1 MIPTRGKTIN
11 IRAENRD
18 SSEELAII
26 GAIHDA
32 AFGGSYESALVDQ
45 LRADGHAL
53 LALVADDDSRL
64 VGHIMFSRMG
74 IETATG
80 SIRAVALAPIAV
92 LPEYQRKGIG
102 SRLVESRLALLR
114 NRGERIVIVVGH
126 PVYYPRF
133 GFSNEKAAALES
145 PFPAEAFM
153 ALELVLDELNGV
165 RGKVVY
171 PAAFGL

>member
-1 MIPTRGKTIN
+1 MIPMEAKSIN
-11 IRAENRD
+11 IRNEDRD
-18 SSEELAII
+18 SNDELAII
-26 GAIHDA
+26 RAIHDV
-32 AFGGSYESALVDQ
+32 AFGGSYESVLVDQ
-45 LRADGHAL
+45 LRTDGHGL

-74 IETATG
+74 IETGAG
-80 SIRAVALAPIAV
+80 LIPAVALAPVAV

-102 SRLVESRLALLR
+102 SRLVESGLELLR
-114 NRGERIVIVVGH
+114 NRGERIVIVVGR
-126 PVYYPRF
+126 PNYYLKF
-133 GFSNEKAAALES
+133 GFSSAKASAVES

-153 ALELVLDELNGV
+153 ALELVPDSLNGV